1 MKNLTLIILFSV
13 ALGGCSATK
22 SLFNKNKSNETKV
35 EEPAVQP
42 VHLVDI
48 KPVNRTTVLQ
58 PNTQSPS
65 EHPSVRVDSFGAA
78 SFPNGDPLYAGREN
92 GYESQQLTKNIGS
105 YAQNL
110 AQNLVSNMEYLTDKT
125 PIGITSF
132 VMLDSD
138 LQQTNLLGMQL
149 AESFVHEMH
158 KFRIPVI
165 DFKATDYIRVTEN
178 GDFFLSRDFLELKNK
193 AALDYILTG
202 TMVKHRGGYLV
213 NARIIGMK
221 SKAVVATAQSLIPF
235 YVADALLPSSG
246 GRTDGVTLIQ
256 GDE

>member
-1 MKNLTLIILFSV
+1 VKNITAVILL
-13 ALGGCSATK
+13 AGLMTGCSATK
-22 SLFNKNKSNETKV
+22 SLFAVKEEAKVV
-35 EEPAVQP
+35 EEEMP
-42 VHLVDI
+42 LVDI
-48 KPVNRTTVLQ
+48 KPVHRTVAIQ
-58 PNTQSPS
+58 PNAEQA
-65 EHPSVRVDSFGAA
+65 ERVRLDSFGAA
-78 SFPNGDPLYAGREN
+78 SLPNGDPLYAGRDN
-92 GYESQQLTKNIGS
+92 QYESQHLTKNIGS

-110 AQNLVSNMEYLTDKT
+110 AQNLVANMEYLSDKT
-125 PIGITSF
+125 TIGVTSF

-138 LQQTNLLGMQL
+138 LQKTNLLGMQL

-165 DFKATDYIRVTEN
+165 DYKATDYIRVTEE

-193 AALDYILTG
+193 ALLDYILTG

-246 GRTDGVTLIQ
+246 GRTDGVRLIQ
-256 GDE
+256 GDQ

>member
-1 MKNLTLIILFSV
+1 
-13 ALGGCSATK
+13 
-22 SLFNKNKSNETKV
+22 
-35 EEPAVQP
+35 
-42 VHLVDI
+42 
-48 KPVNRTTVLQ
+48 
-58 PNTQSPS
+58 
-65 EHPSVRVDSFGAA
+65 
-78 SFPNGDPLYAGREN
+78 
-92 GYESQQLTKNIGS
+92 
-105 YAQNL
+105 
-110 AQNLVSNMEYLTDKT
+110 MEYLSDKT
-125 PIGITSF
+125 TIGVTSF

-138 LQQTNLLGMQL
+138 LQKTNLLGMQL

-165 DFKATDYIRVTEN
+165 DYKATDYIRVTEE

-193 AALDYILTG
+193 ALLDYILTG

-246 GRTDGVTLIQ
+246 GRTDGVRLIQ
-256 GDE
+256 GDQ

>member
-1 MKNLTLIILFSV
+1 MKNITVILLFTS
-13 ALGGCSATK
+13 LMSGCSATK
-22 SLFNKNKSNETKV
+22 SLLNGKDKSTVAAQEETM
-35 EEPAVQP
+35 P
-42 VHLVDI
+42 LIDI
-48 KPVNRTTVLQ
+48 KPVERVGVKK
-58 PNTQSPS
+58 PNAIDADR
-65 EHPSVRVDSFGAA
+65 VRLDSFGAA
-78 SFPNGDPLYAGREN
+78 SLPNGDPLYAGREN
-92 GYESQQLTKNIGS
+92 RYESQQLTKNIGS

-110 AQNLVSNMEYLTDKT
+110 AQNLVSNMEYVSDKT
-125 PIGITSF
+125 AIGITSF
-132 VMLDSD
+132 VLLDGD
-138 LQQTNLLGMQL
+138 LQQTNLLGLQL

-158 KFRIPVI
+158 KFRIPVV
-165 DFKATDYIRVTEN
+165 DYKATDYIRVTED

-246 GRTDGVTLIQ
+246 GRNDGVKLIQ
-256 GDE
+256 GDQ